1 MCGCVLTATTTTE
14 APITNAA
21 NLKLSGYWTKTGAIN
36 ATISLYVRAHGQVAP
51 ARLMMPENGSMICS
65 KSDRC
70 FRETFRMCAEFITS
84 SVILDYA
91 RSHQIPISLKEDSI
105 KDGTHV
111 LPHSHAP
118 VLIHTPKGAEV
129 RSMVFSLTPSW
140 SKERRVPFATFN
152 ARLDSLASKP
162 TWRVPFA
169 RHRALVP
176 MQGFIE
182 PCYSGPFAG
191 TMVRFCPQQQTS
203 ILPPALWAAAVFD
216 RWIDPH
222 SKEELLSFA
231 IITDTP
237 GAAVAS
243 IAHDRQPLLIRT
255 ECKDSW
261 LDPTLIDPQTIL
273 TLIPEI
279 RAAEALLPEVDRH
292 MKPGWEKRRS
302 GAGVAR

>member
-1 MCGCVLTATTTTE
+1 
-14 APITNAA
+14 
-21 NLKLSGYWTKTGAIN
+21 
-36 ATISLYVRAHGQVAP
+36 
-51 ARLMMPENGSMICS
+51 
-65 KSDRC
+65 
-70 FRETFRMCAEFITS
+70 MCAEFITS

-91 RSHQIPISLKEDSI
+91 RSHQIPLSLQEDSI

-118 VLIHTPKGAEV
+118 VLIHTDKGAEV

-140 SKERRVPFATFN
+140 SKERRVRFATFN

-162 TWRVPFA
+162 TWRVPFV

-182 PCYSGPFAG
+182 PCYSGPLAG
-191 TMVRFCPQQQTS
+191 TMVRFLPQLQTTMRT
-203 ILPPALWAAAVFD
+203 PALWAAAVFD
-216 RWIDPH
+216 RWTDSH

-243 IAHDRQPLLIRT
+243 IGHDRQPLLIRP
-255 ECKDSW
+255 ECKDIW
-261 LDPTLIDPQTIL
+261 LDPTRIDPQTIL

-279 RAAEALLPEVDRH
+279 RAADALRPEVDRH
-292 MKPGWEKRRS
+292 LKPGWENRRS
-302 GAGVAR
+302 GAAGLR